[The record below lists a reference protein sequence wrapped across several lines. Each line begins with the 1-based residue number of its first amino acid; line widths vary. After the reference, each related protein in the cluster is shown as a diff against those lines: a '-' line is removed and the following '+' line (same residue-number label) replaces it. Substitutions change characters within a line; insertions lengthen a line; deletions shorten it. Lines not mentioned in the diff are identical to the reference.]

1 MRTIVRPKLVDVLMP
16 RTRQAILAAT
26 LLHPEKTWYLNDL
39 ARHLRLRPSSLQRE
53 LAALTGA
60 GILKSHRQGR
70 MVYYQADPESPVFP
84 DLQSL
89 MAKTAG
95 LIDVL
100 RDHLEPLADRIA
112 ACFVFGSIARNQE
125 TSASDVDLLIIGD
138 LGLAELALPLREAR
152 GTLGRDVNPKLYSP
166 SEFAKRFAASDHFLT
181 NVLQKPK
188 LFVMGNQRVLD
199 EITERQPGNEGA
211 VE

>member
-1 MRTIVRPKLVDVLMP
+1 MVRPRLVDVLMP

-39 ARHLRLRPSSLQRE
+39 ARHLRVRPSTLQRE

-89 MAKTAG
+89 MTKTAG

-100 RDHLEPLADRIA
+100 RDNLEPLAERLA

-138 LGLAELALPLREAR
+138 VGLADLALPLREAQDK
-152 GTLGRDVNPKLYSP
+152 LGRDVNPKLYSP
-166 SEFAKRFAASDHFLT
+166 EEFAKRLAASDHFLT
-181 NVLQKPK
+181 NVLQKPR

-199 EITERQPGNEGA
+199 EITKRQPGDQGS